1 MKLPKIALSLPR
13 RVRPNS
19 CIEHLNKGVSDVKPQ
34 SKSSTTL
41 PVRHFEQQKDWA
53 NWLTENHES
62 SHGVWL
68 QLAKKG
74 SDVQSVSYDEA
85 LEVALCFGWIDG
97 QKQTHSK
104 QFWLQKFTRRSDKSL
119 WSKIN
124 TDKALALIKTG
135 KMKPA
140 GLQEVERAKSDG
152 RWDAAY
158 DSASK
163 ATVPSDFQSAL
174 NSSTRAKN
182 FFATLDSRNRYAILF
197 RIQIAKKAET
207 RAKKIAQF
215 VQMLERHE
223 KVHS

>member
-1 MKLPKIALSLPR
+1 M
-13 RVRPNS
+13 
-19 CIEHLNKGVSDVKPQ
+19 KPQ

-41 PVRHFEQQKDWA
+41 PVQRFERQRDWA
-53 NWLTENHES
+53 NWLAANHKS
-62 SHGVWL
+62 SLGVWL

-74 SDVQSVSYDEA
+74 TGIRSVSYDEA
-85 LEVALCFGWIDG
+85 IEVALCFGWIDG
-97 QKQTHSK
+97 QKQTHSE
-104 QFWLQKFTRRSDKSL
+104 QFWLQKFTRRSDKSV

-124 TDKALALIKTG
+124 KDKALALLKAG

-140 GLQEVERAKSDG
+140 GLQEVRRAKSEG

-158 DSASK
+158 DSARK

-174 NSSTRAKN
+174 DCNTRAKN
-182 FFATLDSRNRYAILF
+182 FFGTLDSRNRYAILF
-197 RIQIAKKAET
+197 RIQTAKKAET